1 MNIKNKVIALVS
13 DENGG
18 ELVEYAIVIG
28 VLALAVGTLMTSI
41 KSSVTTKFTGI
52 DAALKN

>member
-1 MNIKNKVIALVS
+1 MNIKNKIMALIS

-28 VLALAVGTLMTSI
+28 VLATAVMTLMGAI
-41 KSSVTTKFTGI
+41 KGNVTTKFTNI
-52 DAALKN
+52 DTATAQ

>member
-1 MNIKNKVIALVS
+1 MNIKNKIMALIS

-28 VLALAVGTLMTSI
+28 VLATAVMTVMALI
-41 KSSVTTKFTGI
+41 KGNVTTKFQNIST
-52 DAALKN
+52 AVAQ